1 VTIQYKRRVYLSFFN
16 RPFREEALV
25 IRLARM
31 SAFCQKLQKGRKK
44 DRPFVCMKNL
54 LIEYPVLI
62 NYSLILSYKHKIVA
76 ETSHIPC
83 EYVNISVLNTDLFED
98 FLNRKFFNIFQKI
111 LVIFPSQKFV
121 LRKSIKKKI
130 QHC

>member
-1 VTIQYKRRVYLSFFN
+1 M
-16 RPFREEALV
+16 
-25 IRLARM
+25 RLART
-31 SAFCQKLQKGRKK
+31 SEFCQKLQKGQKK

-83 EYVNISVLNTDLFED
+83 EYVNTDLFED
-98 FLNRKFFNIFQKI
+98 FLNKKNFNIFQKDSCYFSFTKVCS
-111 LVIFPSQKFV
+111 L
-121 LRKSIKKKI
+121 KKY
-130 QHC
+130 